1 MRAATILVVLI
12 TVVVACDRQ
21 VQPQSISTSRPQ
33 LNTIPDPQPDNR
45 LYERNIVFMT
55 TGTDSL
61 ILVPWL
67 FRASTLEKGVE
78 RTAEGWLARAGLWE
92 LFFTDRWDSPPT
104 RTPFRVHPRDPMN
117 LVIGPGDLLERI
129 VFEEGTRQLEVIL
142 GEGMSDW
149 SGSHGETFRVHRGTA
164 LFGNL
169 RVEGM
174 VMDMNRV
181 QLRDSPRPGEWM
193 FLTGPER
200 LAIVIESTGVSPNHT
215 AWGRRGDEEF
225 RWPEVNL
232 EWTSLRFSEEAHQ
245 DIPVGWRI
253 RSTHGGLQIT
263 LRSIGMD
270 LQVGESEGSL
280 FPVNGLFQVAG
291 LLVISGDTLDVR
303 GLVRYVQH

>member
-1 MRAATILVVLI
+1 MRAATILAALI
-12 TVVVACDRQ
+12 TVIGACDRQ
-21 VQPQSISTSRPQ
+21 VPPQSVSTPRTQ
-33 LNTIPDPQPDNR
+33 LSTIPDPQSDNG

-55 TGTDSL
+55 AGADSL
-61 ILVPWL
+61 IVVPWL
-67 FRASTLEKGVE
+67 FRASTSEQGVE

-92 LFFTDRWDSPPT
+92 LFFSDHWDSPPT
-104 RTPFRVHPRDPMN
+104 RSPFRVQPRDPMD
-117 LVIGPGDLLERI
+117 LVIGFGNVLERI
-129 VFEEGTRQLEVIL
+129 VFEEGPRELEVVL
-142 GEGMSDW
+142 GEGMADW
-149 SGSHGETFRVHRGTA
+149 SGNHGETFRVHRGAA

-181 QLRDSPRPGEWM
+181 HFKDSPLPGEWM

-200 LAIVIESTGVSPNHT
+200 LAIVIEATGVPPNHT

-225 RWPEVNL
+225 RWPEVDI
-232 EWTSLRFSEEAHQ
+232 EWTSLQSFEEARR

-253 RSTHGGLQIT
+253 RSADGGLRIT

-270 LQVGESEGSL
+270 LQVGVGEEPL
-280 FPVNGLFQVAG
+280 LLVNGLFQVAG
-291 LLVISGDTLDVR
+291 PLVISGDTLDVR